1 MNDLPDHGPQ
11 QRFEAVKDDPSSPDG
26 VFQRVCEGE
35 SLKDIAKAWE
45 VPRGQF
51 VRWFTESYSDLYD
64 AALKVHAADLAMEV
78 LAIADEQHEVMKK
91 DGTTYDPDVPRDK
104 LRVDTRK
111 WIASKFDRD
120 RYGEAVKVSRDVSIS
135 IDAGLVGFAR
145 DLLDHI
151 DTRPGLH
158 QREVRVFDGATLTL
172 PPTIDADEE
181 PI

>member
-64 AALKVHAADLAMEV
+64 AALKVHAADLAME
-78 LAIADEQHEVMKK
+78 AISIADA
-91 DGTTYDPDVPRDK
+91 DGDVPRDK

-111 WIASKFDRD
+111 WVASKFDRD

>member
-64 AALKVHAADLAMEV
+64 AALKVHAADLAME
-78 LAIADEQHEVMKK
+78 AISIADA
-91 DGTTYDPDVPRDK
+91 DGDVPRDK

>member
-1 MNDLPDHGPQ
+1 MNDLSDHGPQ

-64 AALKVHAADLAMEV
+64 AALKVHAADLAME
-78 LAIADEQHEVMKK
+78 AISIADA
-91 DGTTYDPDVPRDK
+91 DGDVPRDK

-111 WIASKFDRD
+111 WVASKFDRD